1 MPHPKF
7 DNLLKRPT
15 ELKKTLY
22 VLLQRIQVNSE
33 VNRYI
38 RGDLQSPT
46 GAASTPMGWDSHPP
60 GLRICLPTQKL
71 SELCCLGVFMGVSLC
86 RHDSLNHW
94 SLVMSLN
101 LQVLPPP

>member
-22 VLLQRIQVNSE
+22 ALLQRIQVNSE
-33 VNRYI
+33 VNRYM
-38 RGDLQSPT
+38 RGDLESPYWSSLYPHRGGT
-46 GAASTPMGWDSHPP
+46 HTLLGYGYACQ
-60 GLRICLPTQKL
+60 LRSSLNCAVW
-71 SELCCLGVFMGVSLC
+71 GFMGVSLC